1 MKRFTYAILLGTL
14 IQPCIV
20 IAAEGPMCS
29 FYHTDVNRK
38 VKQIKSYGPNLSRLA
53 QDKLYEDLKF
63 DLKQCLAECESQKFK
78 YCNDVAMKLEQNNP
92 L

>member
-1 MKRFTYAILLGTL
+1 MKIFINAILFGLL
-14 IQPCIV
+14 IQPCIG

-29 FYHTDVNRK
+29 YYHTDVNRK
-38 VKQIKSYGPNLSRLA
+38 VKQIKSYGQNLSRMA

-78 YCNDVAMKLEQNNP
+78 YCNDIAITIEQNKP